1 MIAVERIWVGV
12 RNGLFSVFQE
22 HTVFLYRLFTTLS
35 VSKETIDEPI
45 ESHAFSW
52 KWWKYTFISRKVSFH
67 TPYLHDPLTF
77 ACLSALPGIERI
89 VVTMCDSWC
98 CCTSAIYTPYSA
110 SRRGLDKLLYSTG
123 TFKSYSFSTKC
134 VDNRGREFRNRK
146 FNSGELWFDLF
157 SVINEPTC
165 NNYKITLNLI

>member
-1 MIAVERIWVGV
+1 MVVSPFSRSIL
-12 RNGLFSVFQE
+12 LFFIVS
-22 HTVFLYRLFTTLS
+22 LPLCLS
-35 VSKETIDEPI
+35 AKCDETIDEPI
-45 ESHAFSW
+45 ESHSFYW
-52 KWWKYTFISRKVSFH
+52 KWWKYTFISRKVSIH
-67 TPYLHDPLTF
+67 TPYLLDRLTF

-98 CCTSAIYTPYSA
+98 CCTSAIYTSYWA

-123 TFKSYSFSTKC
+123 TFKSYSVSTKC
-134 VDNRGREFRNRK
+134 VDNRGREYRNRK
-146 FNSGELWFDLF
+146 FNSGELWSFDLF

>member
-1 MIAVERIWVGV
+1 MVFSPFS
-12 RNGLFSVFQE
+12 RNTPLFFI
-22 HTVFLYRLFTTLS
+22 
-35 VSKETIDEPI
+35 VSLPLCLLAKCDETIDEPI

-67 TPYLHDPLTF
+67 THYLHDPLTF

-110 SRRGLDKLLYSTG
+110 SRRGLDKLLYSTR
-123 TFKSYSFSTKC
+123 TFKSYSFSTNC
-134 VDNRGREFRNRK
+134 VDKRGREFRKGK
-146 FNSGELWFDLF
+146 FQNSGELWFDLF
-157 SVINEPTC
+157 SVINEPTS